1 MSASETAVPETGDK
15 GGQLGSGTPR
25 HPAARPDRLKERWRS
40 IKAKALGLDD
50 GALMR
55 HAFQILLAAALV
67 FVVID
72 FREIE
77 AAKALVP
84 FDPQAP
90 GAAPILPPALT
101 EGEPEA
107 PPSEITTE
115 AEQLKNAIR
124 FELLPGGIL
133 KAQGAIDPGAAARF
147 AAEVEARGEYVKTV
161 VLDSPGGSV
170 GDALAMSRLIRE
182 RQLDTRVEKGAL
194 CASSCP
200 IVFAGGV
207 QRVAEKGAVIGVHQ
221 IFNGSTQR
229 LTPEEAMS
237 QAQRTTAEV
246 TRHLEAMGVKPGLWR
261 RALETPPDRL
271 FYLSAREMEAE
282 ALTTPP
288 PPRPVAAS
296 RGKGA

>member
-1 MSASETAVPETGDK
+1 MSEAWQSVKAY
-15 GGQLGSGTPR
+15 
-25 HPAARPDRLKERWRS
+25 ALK
-40 IKAKALGLDD
+40 ADD
-50 GALMR
+50 GTLMR

-72 FREIE
+72 FREIN
-77 AAKALVP
+77 AAKALAP

-124 FELLPGGIL
+124 FELQPGGIL
-133 KAQGAIDPGAAARF
+133 RAQGAIDPGAAERF
-147 AAEVEARGEYVKTV
+147 RTEIEARGEYVKTV
-161 VLDSPGGSV
+161 LLDSPGGSV
-170 GDALAMSRLIRE
+170 GDALAMSKLIRE
-182 RQLDTRVEKGAL
+182 RQLDTKVEKGAL

-207 QRVAEKGAVIGVHQ
+207 ERTAEKGAVIGVHQ
-221 IFNGSTQR
+221 IFNGSTTR
-229 LTPEEAMS
+229 LSPEQAMS
-237 QAQRTTAEV
+237 DAQRTTAEI
-246 TRHLEAMGVKPGLWR
+246 TRHLEEMGIKPALWR
-261 RALETPPDRL
+261 RAMETPPDRL
-271 FYLSAREMEAE
+271 FYLSAREMEAD

-288 PPRPVAAS
+288 PPKPVAAS
-296 RGKGA
+296 RGKTASPQ

>member
-1 MSASETAVPETGDK
+1 MSASEAA
-15 GGQLGSGTPR
+15 TP
-25 HPAARPDRLKERWRS
+25 PGATVAPQSVAPPQAARSGKASDTWAK
-40 IKAKALGLDD
+40 IKAYTLKADD
-50 GALMR
+50 GTLMR
-55 HAFQILLAAALV
+55 HAFQILLAATLV
-67 FVVID
+67 FVIID
-72 FREIE
+72 FRDIE
-77 AAKALVP
+77 AARALAP

-90 GAAPILPPALT
+90 GATPILPPALT

-107 PPSEITTE
+107 PPSEITTDG
-115 AEQLKNAIR
+115 EQLKNAIR
-124 FELLPGGIL
+124 FDLLPGGIL
-133 KAQGAIDPGAAARF
+133 KAQGAIDPGAATRF

-170 GDALAMSRLIRE
+170 GDALAMSKLIRE
-182 RQLDTRVEKGAL
+182 RQLDTRVKKGAL

-207 QRVAEKGAVIGVHQ
+207 ERGAEKGAVIGVHQ
-221 IFNGSTQR
+221 IFNGSTTR
-229 LTPEEAMS
+229 LSPEEAMS

-261 RALETPPDRL
+261 RAMETPPDRL
-271 FYLSAREMEAE
+271 FYLSAREMEAD

-288 PPRPVAAS
+288 PPKPVAAT